1 MNDDNTKREAFFV
14 HHDFG
19 KTCLIMTD
27 EQLGKLMRAQII
39 YSTTGNEPEKDDP
52 FVWAM
57 FQSWRQRD
65 DYDKKQYLAK
75 CERNMERGL
84 KGGRPKKSNSTDES
98 VSVQSKPEAFKVN
111 PQVLLETTTEGKP
124 AAKSEAPK
132 KVVKARFVKPTVAEV
147 DAYCEEMRS
156 HGKTGYDFTGE
167 AFIDHYDTIGWV
179 YGKAKKPVVD
189 WKACCRTWARYGNE
203 KASATKSKP
212 DMNVGIRIG
221 DTKDKFANVDSQN
234 FWKG

>member
-39 YSTTGNEPEKDDP
+39 YSTTGEEPAKDDP

-57 FQSWRQRD
+57 FQSWKQRD
-65 DYDKKQYLAK
+65 DYDKKQFLAK
-75 CERNMERGL
+75 CERNRERGL
-84 KGGRPKKSNSTDES
+84 KGGRPRKNDSSEES
-98 VSVQSKPEAFKVN
+98 ATVQKEAESIKEN
-111 PQVLLETTTEGKP
+111 PQVILKP
-124 AAKSEAPK
+124 VTGNEPATKADTHKTA
-132 KVVKARFVKPTVAEV
+132 KARFIKPTAAEV
-147 DAYCEEMRS
+147 DAYCNEMRS
-156 HGKTGYDFTGE
+156 QGKTGYDFTGE
-167 AFIDHYDTIGWV
+167 AFIDHYDAIGWV
-179 YGKAKKPVVD
+179 YGKTKKPVVD

-203 KASATKSKP
+203 KASASQSKP

-234 FWKG
+234 FWKR